1 MCWSNNCCFA
11 SSLALQHDYRKMR
24 SHAVKDISVCL
35 CALAVLDSAAV
46 VVQRLIELGL
56 VESVGWKMDG
66 LGLATDLA
74 RVVC

>member
-1 MCWSNNCCFA
+1 MFTS
-11 SSLALQHDYRKMR
+11 KMR